1 MSAVRKASAKLILL
15 QNRDFLV
22 IIYIVRFPL
31 VLSSFLIGSITL
43 LQSHGT
49 TSLGPQGL
57 TLTSNSNKFV
67 SGKCCFVPLRDLST
81 DPATGTFSY
90 PTAHSVHKLQFYAT
104 WLHGILEGIKKPQSC
119 SQLSWTETRLTMR
132 KWLICVLFNT
142 C

>member
-31 VLSSFLIGSITL
+31 VLSIFFTVIGSKTL

-57 TLTSNSNKFV
+57 TLSSNSNKFV

-90 PTAHSVHKLQFYAT
+90 PTAHSVHRLQFYAA
-104 WLHGILEGIKKPQSC
+104 WLPSAKELKNTSH
-119 SQLSWTETRLTMR
+119 
-132 KWLICVLFNT
+132 VLNSRGQKQD
-142 C
+142 